1 METAVMI
8 ASELTMDEAKD
19 FSMEFYHIDKNWL
32 HRAIESNESFESD
45 TSMYSKYDTDI
56 SGNSQ
61 IQWHDNELIWNLYAC
76 VSKEGK
82 NEVIFFNF
90 TRRQEVS
97 RLYISSEEHP
107 TPQLVDVASFRAF
120 KQMEELLQGFGY

>member
-8 ASELTMDEAKD
+8 ARELTMDEAKD
-19 FSMEFYHIDKNWL
+19 FAMEFYHIDKNSL

-56 SGNSQ
+56 SGNAQ
-61 IQWHDNELIWNLYAC
+61 IQWHENELTWNLYAC

-82 NEVIFFNF
+82 KEVVFFNF
-90 TRRQEVS
+90 TRRQETS
-97 RLYISSEEHP
+97 RLYVSSEAYP
-107 TPQLVDVASFRAF
+107 TPQLIDVASIRAF